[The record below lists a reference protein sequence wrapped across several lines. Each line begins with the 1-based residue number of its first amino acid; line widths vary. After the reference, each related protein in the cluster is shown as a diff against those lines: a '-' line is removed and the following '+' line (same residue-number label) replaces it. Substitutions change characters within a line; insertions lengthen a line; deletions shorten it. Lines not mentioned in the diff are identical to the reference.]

1 MIKTPVELGHRLNC
15 IIDADG
21 NVIAYDVDYK
31 GGGQEIV
38 KRINLHGE
46 LVKSLRE
53 MVEIVVANFCSNQEI
68 KQKYRSAFNLINDL
82 EKCK

>member
-1 MIKTPVELGHRLNC
+1 MIKTPVELGHRINC

-21 NVIAYDVDYK
+21 NVIACDVDYK

-38 KRINLHGE
+38 KRINLHE
-46 LVKSLRE
+46 K
-53 MVEIVVANFCSNQEI
+53 
-68 KQKYRSAFNLINDL
+68 LIILLKESKFALSQQYGVDSVFLDEVNNVL

>member
-21 NVIAYDVDYK
+21 NVIACDVDYK

-53 MVEIVVANFCSNQEI
+53 MVEIVGANFCSNQDV
-68 KQKYRSAFNLINDL
+68 KRKYKIARDL
-82 EKCK
+82 LEQNK